1 MNKIDLY
8 CPVRLYHLPFD
19 PIDKYFE
26 EHQSTPNP
34 DAGDGIRTGCAYDIQ
49 NAKHVR
55 ELLDRYLISCNTSPS
70 LLKHDSELAGQ
81 IEDTSFNIEVKDSR
95 LWLHI
100 CYSMKDDLAENLD
113 IDRIKMATCGMLEKV
128 QGNLVRHQTNKPV
141 LVLFEASNNWFNTYN
156 RWDLPDTHFY
166 KYNALL
172 TESELPQTMESHSPA
187 RECEPIRIYKLN
199 PYRKDYQDV
208 KEYVNFYGMQPKP
221 EAYLLDW
228 EGDCRTND
236 LLKVY
241 AMSHLEPVDGMPKLE
256 YGDVVMNGDGCFF
269 LTRGCM
275 ARGGTFQPVDSF
287 DPAMIK
293 KAPQCR
299 FGYDLTYRDRTGMPS
314 HLLKVADELDIPY
327 GYDGYPD
334 YHGSRKGE
342 QSFEKGSYE
351 DHQSPCYLHPA
362 YYSGQKGEQF
372 IQRLTALTRLTV
384 WDEVLADLKN
394 NKPVLL
400 QDIDRVES
408 QVPDLLAKKLG
419 TMFGLSSTDEIL
431 KGWMQFSE
439 ETAEVYETTK
449 TEFLDRI
456 IHNFQGVSE
465 RYGLGIAYMIYRN
478 IDNSALLPSE
488 FEHAAKYLHSG
499 GTIGEMTDMA
509 KAGVFLEDT
518 EQSCEQD
525 HAGFTQQQSM

>member
-1 MNKIDLY
+1 MDFAPETNKAAAIEKWLDCIY
-8 CPVRLYHLPFD
+8 AG
-19 PIDKYFE
+19 IYFVKKE
-26 EHQSTPNP
+26 FGEDTASQICNLSLSKSCIYPYEMKLAAEH
-34 DAGDGIRTGCAYDIQ
+34 IQ
-49 NAKHVR
+49 NGG
-55 ELLDRYLISCNTSPS
+55 DIS
-70 LLKHDSELAGQ
+70 KISELSVDGMLDGPPPFFPR
-81 IEDTSFNIEVKDSR
+81 IEDAI
-95 LWLHI
+95 
-100 CYSMKDDLAENLD
+100 DDM
-113 IDRIKMATCGMLEKV
+113 R
-128 QGNLVRHQTNKPV
+128 
-141 LVLFEASNNWFNTYN
+141 S
-156 RWDLPDTHFY
+156 
-166 KYNALL
+166 
-172 TESELPQTMESHSPA
+172 SPGT
-187 RECEPIRIYKLN
+187 IQIYKLN

-208 KEYVNFYGMQPKP
+208 KEYVDFYGMQPKP

-228 EGDCRTND
+228 EGDCGTND
-236 LLKVY
+236 LMKIY

-256 YGDVVMNGDGCFF
+256 YGDMVVNGDGCFF
-269 LTRGCM
+269 LTREM

-299 FGYDLTYRDRTGMPS
+299 FGYDLTDYDRIGMPS
-314 HLLKVADELDIPY
+314 QLLKVADELEIPY

-400 QDIDRVES
+400 QDLDRVES

-419 TMFGLSSTDEIL
+419 AMFGLSSTDGML

-439 ETAEVYETTK
+439 ETAEAYEITE
-449 TEFLDRI
+449 TEFLDTI
-456 IHNFQGVSE
+456 IHRFQAVSE
-465 RYGLGIAYMIYRN
+465 KYGHGIAYMIYRN
-478 IDNSALLPSE
+478 IDKGALLPSE
-488 FEHAAKYLHSG
+488 FEPAAKYLHSG
-499 GTIGEMTDMA
+499 GTVEKMTEMADGYA
-509 KAGVFLEDT
+509 FLQDVE

-525 HAGFTQQQSM
+525 HAGFPQQQSM